1 MSLRFRPTRLDEA
14 QMLLLAR
21 DPTVI
26 SAARE
31 AARGLDRSPPLLL
44 QDGRDVLA
52 HLFSGGEPP
61 RQIVCQAS
69 AAGASWPVLVATATD
84 PFSATDMVVI
94 EESHGHRPIA
104 LKGHPHGITW
114 ASAEPVALAQ
124 ALQRAA
130 ETRHQIPTD
139 NPQDLAIGLK
149 RGEITVRYQPAVRIS
164 DRRPV
169 LLEGLARWQR
179 RDDTPLSPDS
189 FIPLAE
195 RCGLGRALSI
205 AVAHRAFSEMAAAS
219 ARIGAALSLNL
230 PLNVL
235 VEKDVLG
242 WLKDLQAATHFP
254 FSSLILEMT
263 ETAPVLDR
271 SALRRA
277 LERLRSAGL
286 SVLID
291 DMGLEED
298 RADLLSLP
306 FAGIK
311 LDRHLVS
318 AMPTQRRARAEVQK
332 LVRMAHAAGMTVTAE
347 GVSDARLWRAVAAAG
362 VDHAQGYAIARPLPA
377 AALGAWNFAWRSQ
390 PVRRGY
396 ERSA

>member
-1 MSLRFRPTRLDEA
+1 MDS
-14 QMLLLAR
+14 
-21 DPTVI
+21 
-26 SAARE
+26 
-31 AARGLDRSPPLLL
+31 SPPLLM

-52 HLFSGGEPP
+52 HLFSAGEPP

-69 AAGASWPVLVATATD
+69 AAGASWPVLVATAMD

-94 EESHGHRPIA
+94 ADDAGRHRLGKRDHA
-104 LKGHPHGITW
+104 QGITW
-114 ASAEPVALAQ
+114 ATAEPVALAH
-124 ALQRAA
+124 ALRRAA
-130 ETRHQIPTD
+130 STRRQIPTD
-139 NPQDLAIGLK
+139 NPNDLAIGLK
-149 RGEITVRYQPAVRIS
+149 RGEITVRYQPAVRIA
-164 DRRPV
+164 DRKPV

-195 RCGLGRALSI
+195 RSGLGRALSI
-205 AVAHRAFSEMAAAS
+205 AVAHRAFTEMARPA
-219 ARIGAALSLNL
+219 ARIGAAVSLNL

-235 VEKDVLG
+235 VERDVLG
-242 WLKDLQAATHFP
+242 WLRELQVQTRFP

-277 LERLRSAGL
+277 LERLREAGL
-286 SVLID
+286 AVLID

-298 RADLLSLP
+298 RAELLSLP

-311 LDRHLVS
+311 LDRHLIS
-318 AMPTQRRARAEVQK
+318 AMPSKRRARAEVQR

-347 GVSDARLWRAVAAAG
+347 GVSDSCLWRAVAAAG
-362 VDHAQGYAIARPLPA
+362 VDHAQGYAIGRPLPA
-377 AALGAWNFAWRSQ
+377 AALGAWNYAWRSQ
-390 PVRRGY
+390 PVRPGQGAA
-396 ERSA
+396 S

>member
-21 DPTVI
+21 DPAVI

-31 AARGLDRSPPLLL
+31 AVQGLDRSPPLLM

-52 HLFSGGEPP
+52 HLFLAGKPP

-69 AAGASWPVLVATATD
+69 AAGPSWPVLVATATD
-84 PFSATDMVVI
+84 PFSLTDMVVI
-94 EESHGHRPIA
+94 ADEASWLPVGKRDQA
-104 LKGHPHGITW
+104 HGITW
-114 ASAEPVALAQ
+114 ATAEPVSLAHALR
-124 ALQRAA
+124 RAA
-130 ETRHQIPTD
+130 STHRQVPTD
-139 NPQDLAIGLK
+139 NPNDLAIGLK

-205 AVAHRAFSEMAAAS
+205 AVAHRAFSEMASPA
-219 ARIGAALSLNL
+219 ARIGAAVSLNL

-235 VEKDVLG
+235 VERNVLG
-242 WLKDLQAATHFP
+242 WLRDLQVQTRFP

-271 SALRRA
+271 PALRRA
-277 LERLRSAGL
+277 LERLREAGL
-286 SVLID
+286 AVLVD
-291 DMGLEED
+291 DMGLDDD
-298 RADLLSLP
+298 RSDLLSLP

-318 AMPTQRRARAEVQK
+318 AMPHKRRARAEVQR

-347 GVSDARLWRAVAAAG
+347 GVSDSRLWRAVAAAG

-377 AALGAWNFAWRSQ
+377 AALSAWNYAWRSQ
-390 PVRRGY
+390 PVRRG
-396 ERSA
+396 

>member
-1 MSLRFRPTRLDEA
+1 
-14 QMLLLAR
+14 MLLLAR
-21 DPTVI
+21 DPAVI

-31 AARGLDRSPPLLL
+31 AARGLDSSPPLLM

-52 HLFSGGEPP
+52 HLFSAGEPP

-94 EESHGHRPIA
+94 ADEASRPPLGKRHQA
-104 LKGHPHGITW
+104 QGITW
-114 ASAEPVALAQ
+114 ATAEPVALAH
-124 ALQRAA
+124 ALRRAA
-130 ETRHQIPTD
+130 SSRRQIPTD
-139 NPQDLAIGLK
+139 NPNDLAIGLK

-164 DRRPV
+164 DRKPV

-205 AVAHRAFSEMAAAS
+205 AVAHRAFTEMALPA
-219 ARIGAALSLNL
+219 ARIGAAVSLNL

-235 VEKDVLG
+235 VERDVLG
-242 WLKDLQAATHFP
+242 WLRELQVQTKFP
-254 FSSLILEMT
+254 FSALILEMT

-277 LERLRSAGL
+277 LERLREAGL
-286 SVLID
+286 AVLID
-291 DMGLEED
+291 DMGLDED

-311 LDRHLVS
+311 LDRHLIS
-318 AMPTQRRARAEVQK
+318 AMPTKRRARAEVQR

-347 GVSDARLWRAVAAAG
+347 GVSDSCLWRAVAAAG

-377 AALGAWNFAWRSQ
+377 AALGAWNYAWRSQ
-390 PVRRGY
+390 PVRQSHGA
-396 ERSA
+396 SSQA